1 MIVLK
6 HTDELMLFEQHY
18 HGLASGVMAHKWKDE
33 NFLSSHVREE
43 VEYAISFHDRGW
55 VPLDQKPAWDQANQQ
70 PYSFYNYPMR
80 EKMERY
86 HEGVDEVEKQS
97 IYASLLCSMHY
108 CSFFDEES
116 DDEDSKAFLTKEYL
130 RQEKL
135 KKKLGNK
142 LTKDSIQFHF
152 TLLQFCD
159 DLSLYCCMNEPGSSK
174 QQEVSWFKNGFRQ
187 QFPEAPNGIMPRFEN
202 EGCISLDPFPFT
214 GPFELTIPYKAV
226 RIEKIEQLGLEDA
239 RREENLQQRKVKF
252 VPFRN
257 TES

>member
-6 HTDELMLFEQHY
+6 HRNELVLFEQHY
-18 HGLASGVMAHKWKDE
+18 HGLASGVMAHKWKDK
-33 NFLSSHVREE
+33 NFLAPHLREE
-43 VEYAISFHDRGW
+43 VEYAVSFHDRGW
-55 VPLDQKPAWDQANQQ
+55 MPLDQKPLWDQANHQ

-86 HEGVDEVEKQS
+86 HEGVDEVEKKS
-97 IYASLLCSMHY
+97 FYGALLCSMHY
-108 CSFFDEES
+108 CSFFDEKS
-116 DDEDSKAFLTKEYL
+116 DDEDSEVFLTKEHT

-135 KKKLGNK
+135 KKILGGKVTEN
-142 LTKDSIQFHF
+142 SIGFHF

-174 QQEVSWFKNGFRQ
+174 EEEVSWFKNGFRQ

-202 EGCISLDPFPFT
+202 KECVSLDPFPFT
-214 GPFELTIPYKAV
+214 EPFELMIPYKTV
-226 RIEKIEQLGLEDA
+226 RMEKVEAIGLEDA
-239 RREENLQQRKVKF
+239 RREAPLQQRKVKI